1 MKRKNSKTQLA
12 ILSILAAIVYLFI
25 ITTNIIS
32 GWKSSVKAFKDGW
45 EHAEMENKTGKK
57 SSWQSYTLLLEPKSF
72 DHFYTDS
79 IRNMKTG
86 ELIPVS
92 YERVQVRYNH
102 TQPQSSK
109 SLLLGTGMT
118 LAALPTVILYVL
130 ILILFYKLILAFYK
144 DNIFCNVNV
153 RRLKLLGIYT
163 LILWALDV
171 AFNSMYLASVKSL
184 IELADYQI
192 IISEYL
198 EHKLLLLGII
208 LLIATNVMKRAITI
222 KEEQDLTI

>member
-1 MKRKNSKTQLA
+1 
-12 ILSILAAIVYLFI
+12 
-25 ITTNIIS
+25 
-32 GWKSSVKAFKDGW
+32 
-45 EHAEMENKTGKK
+45 
-57 SSWQSYTLLLEPKSF
+57 
-72 DHFYTDS
+72 
-79 IRNMKTG
+79 
-86 ELIPVS
+86 
-92 YERVQVRYNH
+92 
-102 TQPQSSK
+102 
-109 SLLLGTGMT
+109 
-118 LAALPTVILYVL
+118 
-130 ILILFYKLILAFYK
+130 
-144 DNIFCNVNV
+144 V